1 MIVQLHTYSADI
13 NLEEFHKKWVPK
25 ECLPSDLGGDLPSI
39 VEMHKAF
46 RKEMM
51 DMTDYFVAEE
61 HQRNRAVEI
70 GKDQATVTSVSS
82 KFSNLDFD

>member
-1 MIVQLHTYSADI
+1 M
-13 NLEEFHKKWVPK
+13 
-25 ECLPSDLGGDLPSI
+25 GGDLPSI
-39 VEMHKAF
+39 VDMHNAF

-61 HQRNRAVEI
+61 EQRNRAIEI
-70 GKDQATVTSVSS
+70 EKDQAKVNNVSS

>member
-1 MIVQLHTYSADI
+1 M
-13 NLEEFHKKWVPK
+13 EEFHKKWVPK

-39 VEMHKAF
+39 VDMHNAF

-61 HQRNRAVEI
+61 QQRNRVVDIE
-70 GKDQATVTSVSS
+70 KDQAKVNRISS
-82 KFSNLDFD
+82 QFSNLDFD

>member
-1 MIVQLHTYSADI
+1 MHTYAADI

-25 ECLPSDLGGDLPSI
+25 ECLPNDLGGDLPSI
-39 VEMHKAF
+39 VDMHNAF

-51 DMTDYFVAEE
+51 EMTDYFVAEE
-61 HQRNRAVEI
+61 QQRNRAIETE
-70 GKDQATVTSVSS
+70 KEQAKVSSVSS